1 MCKSS
6 YVFWPSDQDCTSRE
20 NEAYSALLVLME
32 QIACLHVDVLSL
44 PSQGRQTMKLLRART
59 KKRNGKKI
67 YGGENPFHSFIS
79 HCTATAPG
87 TSMGTKP
94 SGAHCIR
101 STQFHIISEI
111 ISFFTLTFLFAHSC
125 LKCQIFWESHK
136 NLKKILLCFTLHIRS
151 FKYYLKELS
160 YILCNF
166 VSSQYLNC
174 KGIFTQ

>member
-1 MCKSS
+1 MKSHVPFPVVIL
-6 YVFWPSDQDCTSRE
+6 YKFWRFHELFGPI
-20 NEAYSALLVLME
+20 V
-32 QIACLHVDVLSL
+32 LHVDVLSL
-44 PSQGRQTMKLLRART
+44 PSQLRVDKRWSYSELLAPSYLDKE
-59 KKRNGKKI
+59 KKEGNGKKI

-101 STQFHIISEI
+101 STQFHIISKI

-136 NLKKILLCFTLHIRS
+136 NLKKNPTL
-151 FKYYLKELS
+151 FLVTYKV
-160 YILCNF
+160 F
-166 VSSQYLNC
+166 
-174 KGIFTQ
+174 